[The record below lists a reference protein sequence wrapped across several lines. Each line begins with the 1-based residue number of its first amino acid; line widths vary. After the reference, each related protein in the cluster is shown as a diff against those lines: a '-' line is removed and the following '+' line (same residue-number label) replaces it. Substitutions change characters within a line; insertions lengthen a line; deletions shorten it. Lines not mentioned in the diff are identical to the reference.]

1 MELPGKAEAN
11 PTKAFFVRMI
21 TRDISLADCILDLID
36 NSVDAAWQLKG
47 AKPSLFSNTTSLSAF
62 HIEISASALKF
73 SIRDN
78 CGGITLDN
86 AAKYAFTFGRDDE
99 MEHDAYSI
107 GVYGIGMKRAIFKL
121 GSVIQIRSTYSVTSR
136 GKSKNESFRVPIN
149 VTKWLA
155 AKAWDFDL
163 EADEALPEPG
173 LQISVTRLSESTSRA
188 FGSPEFLRDL
198 RRIIARDYALHLH
211 RGLKISLDGELI
223 KGWNIELRQS
233 KNFLPLRDSYKDEE
247 TGVNVEIV
255 AGMAAPPPESSEP
268 DDVKDRDSRS
278 GWYIIC
284 NGRIV
289 VAGDKTTVA
298 GWGTPGWPKW
308 HPQYEGF
315 IGLIFFTSEDAQ
327 ALPLTTTKRSVD
339 SSSGLYQRSMPKMR
353 EISKEWIA
361 YTNVRKQF
369 TDKAKALEEEAK
381 PVTLYKISKN
391 AQVIFPKLVGK
402 LKVKPANISYLIE
415 KKRAEKL
422 ADAFGDINMTYR
434 DIGLRSFEYAYEE
447 FVGKD

>member
-1 MELPGKAEAN
+1 MQLPGKAAAN

-36 NSVDAAWQLKG
+36 NSVDAAWQIKG
-47 AKPSLFSNTTSLSAF
+47 AKPNVFSNTTDLSDF
-62 HIEISASALKF
+62 HIEIAASGLKF
-73 SIRDN
+73 SMRDN

-86 AAKYAFTFGRDDE
+86 AAQYAFTFGRDDQ

-107 GVYGIGMKRAIFKL
+107 GVYGIGMKRALFKL
-121 GSVIQIRSTYSVTSR
+121 GSSIQIRSTYGVTIK
-136 GKSKNESFRVPIN
+136 GKTKHESFRVPID

-155 AKAWDFDL
+155 AKTWDFDL
-163 EADEALPEPG
+163 EADQNLPEPG
-173 LQISVTRLSESTSRA
+173 LEISVGKLSESTSRA
-188 FGSPEFLRDL
+188 FGSPEFLLEL
-198 RRIIARDYALHLH
+198 RRVIARDYALHLH
-211 RGLKISLDGELI
+211 RGLKISLNGDAI

-233 KNFLPLRDSYKDEE
+233 KDFQPLRDGFKDKES
-247 TGVNVEIV
+247 GVAVEIV

-268 DDVKDRDSRS
+268 EDVKDRDSRS
-278 GWYIIC
+278 GWYVVC

-289 VAGDKTTVA
+289 VAGDKSTVA
-298 GWGTPGWPKW
+298 GWGTAGWPKW

-315 IGLIFFTSEDAQ
+315 IGLIFFTSENAQ

-339 SSSGLYQRSMPKMR
+339 SSSALYQRSMPKMR

-361 YTNVRKQF
+361 YTNQRKQF
-369 TDKAKALEEEAK
+369 GEKARGLEEAAK
-381 PVTLYKISKN
+381 PVVLYKIAKN
-391 AQVIFPKLVGK
+391 AQVSFPKLVGR
-402 LKVKPANISYLIE
+402 LQIKPANISYPVE

-422 ADAFGDINMTYR
+422 ADALGDINMSYR
-434 DIGLRSFEYAYEE
+434 DVGLRSFEYAYTE